1 MLHLAVYHNHLEIV
15 KTICENV
22 PTVDIVFAGKIPPG
36 SNLANESETDLEAD
50 LKVKSSKKVRS
61 LILFWALDREN
72 FEMLRYLWT
81 FDLFEEI
88 HWGIKNL
95 EFMLVLALD
104 LATSD
109 VLDHESKQELFSILL
124 DPRPFSFALK
134 SLPTLN

>member
-1 MLHLAVYHNHLEIV
+1 MLQLAVYHNHLEVV

-22 PTVDIVFAGKIPPG
+22 PTADIVFAGKIPPG

-50 LKVKSSKKVRS
+50 HKVNSSKKVRS

-81 FDLFEEI
+81 FDLFEDN
-88 HWGIKNL
+88 HWGINNL
-95 EFMLVLALD
+95 EFMLVLSSD

-109 VLDHESKQELFSILL
+109 ALDNESKQELFSILL
-124 DPRPFSFALK
+124 DPKPFSLALK
-134 SLPTLN
+134 SLPTLT